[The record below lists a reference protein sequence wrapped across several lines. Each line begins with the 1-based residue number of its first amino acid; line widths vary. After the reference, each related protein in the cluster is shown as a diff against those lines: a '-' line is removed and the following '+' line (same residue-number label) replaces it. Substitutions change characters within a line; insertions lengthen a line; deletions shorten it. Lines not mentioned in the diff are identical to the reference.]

1 MGWITGMMMAAALPA
16 NAAPPMAGMDHAPA
30 ACPALPAALAG
41 WARMTP
47 AVAGA
52 RAAGAPVLRI
62 GVGARAA
69 LLPTPKV
76 AYPRGPEKP
85 GDPASSGG
93 LFAFAVPVAGRY
105 RVALGSGAWIDV
117 VRDGNAVASAAHGHG
132 PDCSGIRKM
141 VDFDLRPGR
150 YLLQI
155 SGNAGPTLPLLIAR
169 LR

>member
-1 MGWITGMMMAAALPA
+1 MGWVAEMMMAAAM
-16 NAAPPMAGMDHAPA
+16 PMAGMDHAPA
-30 ACPALPAALAG
+30 VCPAVPAELVG
-41 WARMTP
+41 WARMTD
-47 AVAGA
+47 VTAGGNA
-52 RAAGAPVLRI
+52 TGAPMLTI
-62 GVGARAA
+62 GVGARAS

-76 AYPRGPEKP
+76 AYPLPPEKP
-85 GDPASSGG
+85 GDPAGSGG

-117 VRDGNAVASAAHGHG
+117 VRDGIAVTSAAHGHG

-141 VDFDLRPGR
+141 VDFDLRAGR

-155 SGNAGPTLPLLIAR
+155 AGNAGPTLPLMVDR